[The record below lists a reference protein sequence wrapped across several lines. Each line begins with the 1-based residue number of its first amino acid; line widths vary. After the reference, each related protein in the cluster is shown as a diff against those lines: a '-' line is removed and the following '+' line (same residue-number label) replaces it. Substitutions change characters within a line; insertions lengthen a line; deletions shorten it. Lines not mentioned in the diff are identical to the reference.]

1 MCLMFCF
8 KRTVSQDFLL
18 QVFFHESSFPKPL
31 RIKLGPFQFFST
43 IPRDICKSRYTTS
56 INDTVNFPTGTA
68 GVVDTGGKFAQV
80 GGPQI
85 SSANSK
91 SVNLQTYKIC
101 YICRPS
107 ACGAIWRICGP
118 NIFCN
123 LLICDLRTQI
133 FCGLK
138 TSTNLLILYF
148 SPYKYI
154 TKMF

>member
-1 MCLMFCF
+1 MFCF
-8 KRTVSQDFLL
+8 KGTVSQDFLL

-31 RIKLGPFQFFST
+31 RINLGPFHFFSK

-68 GVVDTGGKFAQV
+68 GVVDTGGKFAEV

-85 SSANSK
+85 SSANGK

-101 YICRPS
+101 N
-107 ACGAIWRICGP
+107 ICGP
-118 NIFCN
+118 SVSVA
-123 LLICDLRTQI
+123 ICDLRTQI

-138 TSTNLLILYF
+138 TSTNLLSVYF

-154 TKMF
+154 SKMF